1 MIKFK
6 TNFNLIFLF
15 STILL
20 IFYSCSN
27 TDKKISLKK
36 VEGSPAYDNSSIEI
50 KDISNKGENFMFSFD
65 INNYDRTYHGA
76 MLDTNILADVYFHLT
91 GGQSKFEF
99 SSNLSP
105 ETNEA
110 GIKNQIEASDI
121 EIPSFKANSN
131 DVSEHKKRLNEIE
144 SQNNIATLLNQS

>member
-27 TDKKISLKK
+27 TDEKISLTK

-50 KDISNKGENFMFSFD
+50 KDISNEGENFMFSFD
-65 INNYDRTYHGA
+65 INNYDRELHGA
-76 MLDTNILADVYFHLT
+76 LLDSKILADVYLELL
-91 GGQSKFEF
+91 GGKEPGLKLDSDTAAEIFE
-99 SSNLSP
+99 NNNDNP
-105 ETNEA
+105 RE
-110 GIKNQIEASDI
+110 IKKIEFYSY
-121 EIPSFKANSN
+121 S
-131 DVSEHKKRLNEIE
+131 VSEQEKEDHE
-144 SQNNIATLLNQS
+144 SFISAMPVKPLWDDYEV

>member
-27 TDKKISLKK
+27 TDEKISLIK

-50 KDISNKGENFMFSFD
+50 KDISNEGENFMFSFD
-65 INNYDRTYHGA
+65 INNYDLGA
-76 MLDTNILADVYFHLT
+76 QT
-91 GGQSKFEF
+91 KKEF
-99 SSNLSP
+99 DYNL
-105 ETNEA
+105 
-110 GIKNQIEASDI
+110 
-121 EIPSFKANSN
+121 ANSELGL
-131 DVSEHKKRLNEIE
+131 SLIHI
-144 SQNNIATLLNQS
+144 